1 MDVDGQNGSAVHPA
15 RMALTSARRL
25 LQATRSGFRRYPR
38 ALYESVRYPFAHRL
52 PRSIRIDSGPATM
65 EHLPLAAMWLGHAT
79 VLVRMC
85 GVNVLMDPV
94 FSSRIGVNVGG
105 VTIGLPRLSPVP
117 VDPALLPEIDL
128 ILISHAH
135 FDHLDR
141 PTLRRM
147 VSGRTTVVTARRTR
161 RLIPTGFGRV
171 MELDWGQDMVFRGLR
186 IEAVQPAHWGA
197 RTALDRRRGYN
208 SYVVREDKDRHGVL
222 LTGDT
227 ALTDAFESLDDLTLA
242 VFGIGSYEPWEHAH
256 ATPEQAWKMFSGCGA
271 SRLLPVHHSTFPLGD
286 EGEGEPMRRL
296 LEAAGS
302 EADRIIVA
310 PAGAV
315 WAA

>member
-1 MDVDGQNGSAVHPA
+1 MSVNGQNGSVRVMTRTPMTTAR
-15 RMALTSARRL
+15 RMAKA
-25 LQATRSGFRRYPR
+25 ARSGLRRYPR
-38 ALYESVRYPFAHRL
+38 ALYESIRFPFAHRAVRTMDAGPPSL
-52 PRSIRIDSGPATM
+52 RSEALSAV
-65 EHLPLAAMWLGHAT
+65 WLGHGT
-79 VLVRMC
+79 VLVRMA

-94 FSSRIGVNVGG
+94 FSHRIGVSVGG
-105 VTIGLPRLSPVP
+105 MTIGLPRLMPMS
-117 VDPALLPEIDL
+117 VDPRHLPEIDL

-147 VSGRTTVVTARRTR
+147 TSGRTVVVTSRRTR
-161 RLIPTGFGRV
+161 RLIPPGFARV
-171 MELDWGQDMVFRGLR
+171 MELDWGQDMVFKGLR
-186 IEAVQPAHWGA
+186 IEALQPAHWGA

-208 SYVVREDKDRHGVL
+208 SYVIREDRDRLGVL

-227 ALTDAFESLDDLTLA
+227 ALTDAFASLDDLTLA

-256 ATPEQAWKMFSGCGA
+256 ATPEQAWDMFAGCGA
-271 SRLLPVHHSTFPLGD
+271 QMLLPVHHSTFPLGD

-296 LEAAGS
+296 IAAAGD
-302 EADRIIVA
+302 EAGRIILA